1 LVVPAIEPASNSAQ
15 QNKGRQGNDFRH
27 VPARSSN
34 GVVVESV
41 VDGYVAR
48 IAAIIRLSVAAS
60 NGGTTCADY
69 ADRRIED

>member
-1 LVVPAIEPASNSAQ
+1 VIVPAIEPASNSAQ

-34 GVVVESV
+34 GVVVKSV

-48 IAAIIRLSVAAS
+48 IAAIIVYLLQPRTAARPS
-60 NGGTTCADY
+60 ADY
-69 ADRRIED
+69 ADRRY